1 MANKKTTAIAIV
13 DTTFST
19 VNMGAIAI
27 DELKKS
33 YPNIRFIRKTV
44 PGFKD
49 LAVECQRLL
58 KNEKCDIAM
67 ALGMVGAAPIDS
79 QCAHESGL
87 GIQMAKMNA
96 NKHIIEV
103 FVHMKESEREDGS
116 IDEQDLLALCEERT
130 RKHVHNAV
138 WMITNPQKL
147 VERAG
152 TGRRQGREDV
162 GPAKREG
169 RGNAGAART
178 GERPDAGLM
187 RKR

>member
-1 MANKKTTAIAIV
+1 MASKKTPVIAVV

-19 VNMGAIAI
+19 VNMGKIAV

-33 YPNIRFIRKTV
+33 YPKIRVIRHTV

-58 KNEKCDIAM
+58 KDGADIAL
-67 ALGMVGAAPIDS
+67 ALGMVGSAPIDT
-79 QCAHESGL
+79 QCAHEASIGV
-87 GIQMAKMNA
+87 QMAKMNT

-116 IDEQDLLALCEERT
+116 IDEQDLLSLTEDRV
-130 RKHVHNAV
+130 RKHAHNAV
-138 WMITNPQKL
+138 WLLISPEKL

-162 GPAKREG
+162 GPAQPER
-169 RGNAGAART
+169 RGAKNS
-178 GERPDAGLM
+178 
-187 RKR
+187 